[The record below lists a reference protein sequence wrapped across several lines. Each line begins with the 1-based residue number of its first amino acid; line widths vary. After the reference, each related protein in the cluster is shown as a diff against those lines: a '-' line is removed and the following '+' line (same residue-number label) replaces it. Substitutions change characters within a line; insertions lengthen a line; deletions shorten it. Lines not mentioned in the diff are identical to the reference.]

1 MAFSRLRCLLKP
13 LACALLASAAVLSP
27 APASA
32 GSPFLV
38 TPEASVAEA
47 SPAYRY
53 ANMTNEE
60 ALAELDRRKI
70 LYLKVDHAPGVRA
83 PIRLTGRL
91 NGVHI
96 RSVLPPEQRV
106 TSVFE
111 ILDARL
117 ALALDD
123 FAALLARHDID
134 EVVHYT
140 MYRPN
145 MPMPGRGGAGD
156 AHEHKHAAAPAAA
169 AGSAARKGTPKP
181 APAVGL
187 GKKGTLDA
195 TSKAREET
203 PRSAPAVDL
212 GEKGAPDA
220 ASKAHEETPRS
231 APVVD
236 LGEKGAPDAAS
247 NEPVETPRSAPVVDL
262 GEKGT
267 LDAASKAP
275 EERPRPVKEKGAA
288 ETAAKK
294 GAAKEKGGAG
304 AAPKEKGAGAAASK
318 EKSAAKA
325 APGEKSAAAAA
336 PKDKGT
342 AKAAPG
348 EKSAAAAAPK
358 DKGTAKAAPKEK
370 GAAEAVAKKDAA
382 GAVAKK
388 GAAAAAPKEKGAAG
402 AAPKDKAT
410 TAATPKEKG
419 AAESARSAAP
429 GDRPQATAARS
440 APAKGAGKAGGRRVA
455 LREPVGST
463 RATASSS
470 KRRAEVT
477 PRSGEAQ
484 KPRGKW
490 APPGTRH
497 PAGLAIDVGALKKRD
512 GTWMSVARH
521 FHGRLGDKTC
531 GAGAPQPELPEAR
544 ELRSI
549 VCEAADLGIFT
560 YVLTPNYDAPH
571 ADHFHMEIKPGV
583 RWFLYH

>member
-13 LACALLASAAVLSP
+13 LACALLASVAALSP

-32 GSPFLV
+32 ASPFLM
-38 TPEASVAEA
+38 TPEASIAEA

-53 ANMTNEE
+53 ANMTNDE
-60 ALAELDRRKI
+60 ALAELDRRRI

-91 NGVHI
+91 NGVHFH
-96 RSVLPPEQRV
+96 SVLPPEQRV

-145 MPMPGRGGAGD
+145 MPVPGRGGAGEQGG
-156 AHEHKHAAAPAAA
+156 HEHAAAPAKA
-169 AGSAARKGTPKP
+169 AGSAARKGSPRP

-187 GKKGTLDA
+187 GEKGTLDA
-195 TSKAREET
+195 TSKAHEEP
-203 PRSAPAVDL
+203 PRAAPAVDL

-220 ASKAHEETPRS
+220 AP
-231 APVVD
+231 
-236 LGEKGAPDAAS
+236 
-247 NEPVETPRSAPVVDL
+247 NEPVESPRPAPAVDL

-275 EERPRPVKEKGAA
+275 EERPRPLKEKGAA
-288 ETAAKK
+288 ETVAKK
-294 GAAKEKGGAG
+294 GAAKDKGGAE
-304 AAPKEKGAGAAASK
+304 AAPKEKGAAKGAPKEKGAA
-318 EKSAAKA
+318 
-325 APGEKSAAAAA
+325 
-336 PKDKGT
+336 KG
-342 AKAAPG
+342 
-348 EKSAAAAAPK
+348 
-358 DKGTAKAAPKEK
+358 APKEK
-370 GAAEAVAKKDAA
+370 GAAEAVAKKDVA

-388 GAAAAAPKEKGAAG
+388 GAAAAAPKEKGAAEAVAKKDVAGAVAKKGAAAAAPKEKGGAG
-402 AAPKDKAT
+402 AAPKDKGT
-410 TAATPKEKG
+410 TAAAPKEKG
-419 AAESARSAAP
+419 AAEPARSAAP
-429 GDRPQATAARS
+429 SAAGDRPQATAARS
-440 APAKGAGKAGGRRVA
+440 GPAKQAGKAGRRRVA

-463 RATASSS
+463 RATASST
-470 KRRAEVT
+470 RHRGEVT
-477 PRSGEAQ
+477 LRSGEGQ

-497 PAGLAIDVGALKKRD
+497 PAGLAIDVGALRKRD

-521 FHGRLGDKTC
+521 FHGRIGDKTC
-531 GAGAPQPELPEAR
+531 GGGAPQPELPEAR